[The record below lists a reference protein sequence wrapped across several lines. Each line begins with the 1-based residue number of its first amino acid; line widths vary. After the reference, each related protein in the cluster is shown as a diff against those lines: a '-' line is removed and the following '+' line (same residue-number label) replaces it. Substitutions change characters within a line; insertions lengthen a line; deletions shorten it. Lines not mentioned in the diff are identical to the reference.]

1 MFLDKAL
8 SFWCDE
14 VLTLKEKRESASDF
28 ATTGDTKTGHAESD
42 NTKTDNPR
50 SDDTESD
57 DVSSLDFI
65 RHGFRMVLR
74 VQEDIDDDYAVLAK
88 NPELESL
95 ASQRAVIAVAPRLQA
110 MIDHGIVESAKPV
123 PNDAPS
129 WREQVAQGRKDRE
142 LAEQNELSRAGVSGE
157 LGLLSADDNEP
168 VEKPSGNLQAQ
179 DPLLFEDEWTLL
191 GSPIDFWNVARFSW
205 EPRVRPNSSNNNEM
219 DVESHRHNL
228 GKPCEQGVTEDTTAG
243 EQHVVE

>member
-14 VLTLKEKRESASDF
+14 VLTLQEKRESASNF
-28 ATTGDTKTGHAESD
+28 TATDDTKTGHAESD
-42 NTKTDNPR
+42 NTKVDNRR
-50 SDDTESD
+50 SDDTESS

-65 RHGFRMVLR
+65 RLGLRMVLR
-74 VQEDIDDDYAVLAK
+74 EQEDIDADYAVLSK
-88 NPELESL
+88 NPEWESL

-123 PNDAPS
+123 PNDTPS

-142 LAEQNELSRAGVSGE
+142 LAEQNESSKAGVSGE
-157 LGLLSADDNEP
+157 LGLPKADDNEP
-168 VEKPSGNLQAQ
+168 VDKPSGNLQAQ
-179 DPLLFEDEWTLL
+179 DPLSFEDEWTLP

-205 EPRVRPNSSNNNEM
+205 EPRVLPNGSNDNKV

-228 GKPCEQGVTEDTTAG
+228 EKPSGQGVTEDTTAG